1 MRRFCYAIPALLTGL
16 ALVGCDPG
24 CDAADDLGP
33 DTLTMELDGDPWTAA
48 DPTWQVSATG
58 VQINT
63 SPVAGWRLSMVAQ
76 ETQKGID
83 VPTLVEDGDLPI
95 YVKLG
100 SSQDG
105 GWGLLY
111 PEEGDTFSTEYGH
124 GGFLKFSRLRG
135 DELYGC
141 FAFDANDQRDEADTR
156 KGLFRLSEVGTE

>member
-1 MRRFCYAIPALLTGL
+1 MRPFRTTLPALLAAF

-24 CDAADDLGP
+24 CDAADDLAP
-33 DTLTMELDGDPWTAA
+33 DTLTMELNDAPWTAA
-48 DPTWQVSATG
+48 NPTWQVSATG

-63 SPVAGWRLSMVAQ
+63 SPVAGWRLSMVGQ
-76 ETQKGID
+76 ETPNGTD

-135 DELYGC
+135 RELYGC

-156 KGLFRLSEVGTE
+156 KGLFRLSEVGLE